1 VNNEQIKFRRYITMA
16 TKGKK
21 TESVK
26 NAKAEIVNE
35 VVKTEVKSEPVK
47 TEPVKAEPVKTES
60 AKTEKTSAKKTTVK
74 KSENV
79 YIQHNGKE
87 VSVSELLDTAKKLS
101 EVKSPK
107 DVNLYVK
114 PDDNAVYYVVD
125 GKSGKID
132 L

>member
-1 VNNEQIKFRRYITMA
+1 MA
-16 TKGKK
+16 NTKNKK
-21 TESVK
+21 TESAK
-26 NAKAEIVNE
+26 NVKAEPVNE
-35 VVKTEVKSEPVK
+35 VVKTEVKTESVK
-47 TEPVKAEPVKTES
+47 TEPVKAEA

-87 VSVSELLDTAKKLS
+87 VSVSELLETAKKLS

-125 GKSGKID
+125 GKSGKIE